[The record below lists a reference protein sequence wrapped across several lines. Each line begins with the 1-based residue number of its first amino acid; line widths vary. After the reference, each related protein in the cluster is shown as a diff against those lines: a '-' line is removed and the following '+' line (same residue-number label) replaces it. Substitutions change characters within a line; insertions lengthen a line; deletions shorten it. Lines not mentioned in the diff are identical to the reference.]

1 MCGDLI
7 LRDRLFDLAVDGENV
22 IAVFKEDLD
31 GRFIRPAVGAVFQDN
46 EADAEVIALIDL
58 AVHDEAV
65 DLGIFLIGFEVGRE
79 QKRHIGYADA
89 LAPLFLNVA
98 AQDLHIGI
106 LSDKILRI
114 IAPGHNIGQRRHDA
128 GFFFDS
134 CSVGTHGKFLF
145 SLS

>member
-31 GRFIRPAVGAVFQDN
+31 GRFIRSAVGAVFQDN

-65 DLGIFLIGFEVGRE
+65 DLGIFLIGLEIGRE
-79 QKRHIGYADA
+79 QERHIRDADA
-89 LAPLFLNVA
+89 LAPFFLNVA

-106 LSDKILRI
+106 LGDEILRI
-114 IAPGHNIGQRRHDA
+114 VAPGHDIGQRRHDGG
-128 GFFFDS
+128 GFFDAG
-134 CSVGTHGKFLF
+134 SVGTHGRFLF